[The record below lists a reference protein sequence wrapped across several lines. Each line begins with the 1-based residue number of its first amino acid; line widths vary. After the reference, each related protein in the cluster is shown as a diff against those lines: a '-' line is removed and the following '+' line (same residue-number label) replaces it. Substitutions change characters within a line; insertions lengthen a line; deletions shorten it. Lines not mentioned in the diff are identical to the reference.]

1 MLGTIQYDL
10 TWQNFE
16 KLHSDKRT
24 SFENLC
30 RSLFRRK
37 FCTEDAILH
46 SDPNHPGIEV
56 VPVLSKNGQHLI
68 SFQAKYFENYI
79 DYKQIKKSVD
89 EIIQHYSDNSLLNV
103 VYLYCNKDIT
113 EESSSY
119 KKIKDSLKEA
129 KIDIVLVTGQTI
141 LDQAAEYPTILS
153 CYFGLDSLNEDWFKE
168 NLDVSLADLGRRYN
182 SLFNI
187 NTEALKYLSIFLRED
202 DAIKLINEKKKNLL
216 CQLKDCK
223 WRCDRKYIKEINSL
237 IDIVKNIVDITS
249 FNFNDSQNWKDYFK
263 NSSQII
269 LKNLQTELEKVYDEF
284 KSCQKS
290 DIDSNKLRDEI
301 NLLEKL
307 INLPNYLSFQSKE
320 IECINSKII
329 FITGEMGTGKSQLL
343 ATSAKRIM
351 DNGQPVLLLLG
362 QIYTSNENIEIQIM
376 NGLIGLDQKQS
387 FESLLA
393 ALSEKASLIKKDA
406 VIFIDAINETRYRE
420 VWKNGINRLI
430 SKIERYENIRLVISL
445 RTGFEELTLSE
456 KVNFDIK
463 SGKFAHIIHRGFI
476 NSSPQGIYD
485 FLSYNGI
492 PFSPEFYLKTEMTN
506 PLFLTWF
513 CQTYSEEENDLI
525 DIIEKLLAQADKE
538 ASNEAGLYE
547 SVGMLKDLLNYICD
561 IDKENIITKA
571 NLLNLPVW
579 SMYGVTNKIAY
590 LNAIERAGIIT
601 SYIRNKQENFYIG
614 YNLLKDYLVANNI
627 ITHEKDKEK
636 VREYCIT
643 KLLKINSDGI
653 VENYGNESIF
663 GMLSSLYAKKY
674 NEECLDIVDLINDS
688 WEKDILINEYL
699 KTFAWR
705 NTSAKYEYFLKLI
718 NKYSLK
724 REKIGAVFIENATKE
739 KSELNALWLSKF
751 LNRCELNKRDY
762 FWTIFINELNEND
775 RIISLAYF
783 IENGNK
789 FNNLSKNKIFLLLVL
804 FAWMLSSSNRIL
816 RDRISKSMIEILK
829 NYFSLC
835 QKLLEN
841 FKKVD
846 DPYIIQR
853 LYGIIFGAVMKR
865 TEEYKEE
872 FYELTKWVYNEIFD
886 KEVVYPDILL
896 RDYARLIVERFLYE
910 YNDKALEFDILKIK
924 PPYKSIPIPHVEEV
938 DYSDKN
944 FYLPGIRQL
953 LYSMK
958 FDISVK
964 GLGLYGD
971 FGRYTFQSAVS
982 YFQNVDIK
990 NIYYYALNFIFYEL
1004 GYFKGYCFK
1013 YDDEIRES
1021 YDRHHVKKIER
1032 IGKKYQ
1038 WIAMY
1043 NILARLSDFYKLELD
1058 FQEKTGKYYEGA
1070 WEPYVRDFDPTL
1082 NNKIKADKN
1091 IININLPNYTQE
1103 EFIDFN
1109 ASDSDIDN
1117 WVDNDGKM
1125 FQDFPKRLIHKD
1137 ESGIEWVSL
1146 YFYQDNKIKPLNHEE
1161 KSCLGFSCGEQW
1173 IWSHGSMYIVYNSK
1187 KKISE
1192 KDLLDL
1198 NFIKKDIDLDL
1209 NEVVNS
1215 YTLFSR
1221 EYAWS
1226 PGYKSVFNTIEEEN
1240 NKTSIKAVPASINVL
1255 WEEEYDASQEDTTSF
1270 IIPTGSIINEMGLYE
1285 KEIDGIYYC
1294 DNEIVALDLSILGN
1308 KHNELVVRKDIIDK
1322 YISKTKFKL
1331 FWVVVGE
1338 KQYFLG
1344 NGNQKWRRREGY
1356 FIYNSNKITGS
1367 ISICK

>member
-10 TWQNFE
+10 TWKNFE
-16 KLHSDKRT
+16 KLHPDKRIA
-24 SFENLC
+24 FENLC
-30 RSLFRRK
+30 RSLFRK
-37 FCTEDAILH
+37 MFCTEDAILH
-46 SDPNHPGIEV
+46 SEPNHPGVEV
-56 VPVLSKNGQHLI
+56 VPVLSKNGQNLI
-68 SFQAKYFENYI
+68 SFQAKYFENNI
-79 DYKQIKKSVD
+79 DYNQITKSVYA
-89 EIIQHYSDNSLLNV
+89 IIQHYSDNSLLNI

-119 KKIKDSLKEA
+119 KKIKDILRKA
-129 KIDIVLVTGQTI
+129 NIDIVLVTGQTI

-153 CYFGLDSLNEDWFKE
+153 CYFGLDSLDGDWFKE
-168 NLDVSLADLGRRYN
+168 NLDVSLADLGKRYN

-187 NTEALKYLSIFLRED
+187 DTEALKYLSIFLRED
-202 DAIKLINEKKKNLL
+202 NAIKSINEKKKNLL
-216 CQLKDCK
+216 YQLENYK

-237 IDIVKNIVDITS
+237 SDIVKNIADITFLS
-249 FNFNDSQNWKDYFK
+249 LCDSQNWKDYFIN
-263 NSSQII
+263 NSKII
-269 LKNLQTELEKVYDEF
+269 LKKLQTELEKVYDEI
-284 KSCQKS
+284 KSYQES

-307 INLPNYLSFQSKE
+307 INLPNYLSFQDKE
-320 IECINSKII
+320 IECMNSKII

-362 QIYTSNENIEIQIM
+362 QTYTSNENIEIQIM
-376 NGLIGLDQKQS
+376 SGLVDLNSRES

-393 ALSEKASLIKKDA
+393 VLSEKANLIKKDA
-406 VIFIDAINETRYRE
+406 IIFIDAINETRYRE

-430 SKIERYENIRLVISL
+430 SKIEKYENIRLVISL

-456 KVNFDIK
+456 KVNSDIK
-463 SGKFAHIIHRGFI
+463 SGNFAKIIHRGFI
-476 NSSPQGIYD
+476 NISPQGIYD

-492 PFSPEFYLKTEMTN
+492 PFSPEYYLKTEMTN

-513 CQTYSEEENDLI
+513 CQTYSEEDHELI

-538 ASNEAGLYE
+538 ASKEAGSNE
-547 SVGMLKDLLNYICD
+547 SIGMLKDLLNYICD

-579 SMYGVTNKIAY
+579 TMYGVTNKIAY
-590 LNAIERAGIIT
+590 LNAIERAGIIA
-601 SYIRNKQENFYIG
+601 SYMRNKEEIFYIG
-614 YNLLKDYLVANNI
+614 YNLLKDYLIANNI
-627 ITHEKDKEK
+627 IIHENDKEK
-636 VREYCIT
+636 IREYCIR
-643 KLLKINSDGI
+643 KLLKINEEGI
-653 VENYGNESIF
+653 VQNYGNESIF
-663 GMLSSLYAKKY
+663 GMVLALYAKKY

-688 WEKDILINEYL
+688 LEKDILINEYL
-699 KTFAWR
+699 KTIAWR
-705 NTSAKYEYFLKLI
+705 NTTIKYEYFLELI
-718 NKYSLK
+718 NKYSLSTDK
-724 REKIGAVFIENATKE
+724 VWSVFIENATKE

-751 LNRCELNKRDY
+751 LNKYKLNKRDY
-762 FWTIFINELNEND
+762 IWTISINELNEND

-816 RDRISKSMIEILK
+816 RDRLSKSMIEILK

-841 FKKVD
+841 FKMVD

-872 FYELTKWVYNEIFD
+872 FYELTKWIYNEIFNR
-886 KEVVYPDILL
+886 EFVYPDILL

-910 YNDKALEFDILKIK
+910 YNDKVLEFDILKIK
-924 PPYKSIPIPHVEEV
+924 PPYKSIPIPRVEEV
-938 DYSDKN
+938 DYSDQK
-944 FYLPGIRQL
+944 FYSPGIRQL

-958 FDISVK
+958 FDIPVK
-964 GLGLYGD
+964 GFGLYGD

-1004 GYFKGYCFK
+1004 GYSKGYFFE
-1013 YDDEIRES
+1013 YDDKLRES
-1021 YDRHHVKKIER
+1021 YDRHYVKKTER

-1043 NILARLSDFYKLELD
+1043 NILARLSDSYKLELN
-1058 FQEKTGKYYEGA
+1058 FQEKIGKYYEGA

-1082 NNKIKADKN
+1082 NSKIKANKN
-1091 IININLPNYTQE
+1091 IININLPDYTQD

-1109 ASDSDIDN
+1109 AADSDIDN
-1117 WVDNDGKM
+1117 WVDDDGKM

-1137 ESGIEWVSL
+1137 EFGIEWVTM
-1146 YFYQDNKIKPLNHEE
+1146 YFYQENKIKPPNPEE
-1161 KSCLGFSCGEQW
+1161 KSCLGFLCGEQW
-1173 IWSHGSMYIVYNSK
+1173 IWSHGSMYIADNSN
-1187 KKISE
+1187 KKITE
-1192 KDLLDL
+1192 KDLIDS
-1198 NFIKKDIDLDL
+1198 NFIKNDLDF

-1226 PGYKSVFNTIEEEN
+1226 PGYKSVFDTIEEEK
-1240 NKTSIKAVPASINVL
+1240 NKTFIKAVPASINVL

-1294 DNEIVALDLSILGN
+1294 DNEIAALDLSILGN
-1308 KHNELVVRKDIIDK
+1308 KHNELVIRKDIIDQ
-1322 YISKTKFKL
+1322 YINKTKFEL

-1344 NGNQKWRRREGY
+1344 NGDQKWRRREGY
-1356 FIYNSNKITGS
+1356 FVYNSNKITGN
-1367 ISICK
+1367 ISTVNNI